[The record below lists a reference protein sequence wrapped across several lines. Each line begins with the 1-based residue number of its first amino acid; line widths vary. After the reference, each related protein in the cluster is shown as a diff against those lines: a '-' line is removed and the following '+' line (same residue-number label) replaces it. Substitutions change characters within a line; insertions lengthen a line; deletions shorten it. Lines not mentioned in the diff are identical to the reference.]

1 MALRILSMDLGKTKT
16 FAMIVD
22 EVGHVY
28 AKAITGPSGMWLK
41 EEIILKNINEAIRK
55 CLAEEN
61 LRLTDLD
68 LISISWA
75 DLDTKSDWE
84 DAWRVVEKLGLSKE
98 KTIIEHDAVAAY
110 YAVTW
115 GKPGIVVI
123 AGTGSIGFGIN
134 KRGERA
140 RSGGWGWIIGDE
152 GSAYWIAIKALNA
165 VSRAYDGR
173 GERTILSR
181 KLKEYFSIEDELE
194 ILRKIYK
201 EMGGDVKA
209 IAGIAKIVDE
219 AANEGDEVARRIMEE
234 AGKELALCV
243 LSIAKRLN
251 MEQDEIIV
259 GGVGSVYKSK
269 HVRRTFCKLL
279 EENLPNA
286 EIKEP
291 LTGYAPILGPTI
303 MAFKKLGIPISKEK
317 VESILAS
324 LSE

>member
-1 MALRILSMDLGKTKT
+1 MDIGKTKT
-16 FAMIVD
+16 FAIIMD
-22 EVGHVY
+22 EVGRVY
-28 AKAITGPSGMWLK
+28 AKAVTGPSGMWLK
-41 EEIILKNINEAIRK
+41 EETIVKNVSEAIRE
-55 CLAEEN
+55 CLSKGN
-61 LRLTDLD
+61 LSLDELD

-75 DLDTKSDWE
+75 DLDTKADWE
-84 DAWRVVEKLGLSKE
+84 NAWRIAEKLGLRKE

-115 GKPGIVVI
+115 GKPGIAMI

-173 GERTILSR
+173 GEKTILSK
-181 KLKEYFSIEDELE
+181 KLKEYFSIDNELE
-194 ILRKIYK
+194 ILTKIYK
-201 EMGGDVKA
+201 EMGGEVKE
-209 IAGIAKIVDE
+209 IAKIAKIVDE
-219 AANEGDEVARRIMEE
+219 AANEGDIIARRIMEE

-251 MEQDEIIV
+251 MEKDEIIV
-259 GGVGSVYKSK
+259 GGIGGVYKSK
-269 HVRRTFCKLL
+269 HVRRIFHKLL

-286 EIKEP
+286 EIREP
-291 LTGYAPILGPTI
+291 LTGYTPILGPI
-303 MAFKKLGIPISKEK
+303 IIAFKKLNIPLSEEK

>member
-1 MALRILSMDLGKTKT
+1 MDIGKTKT
-16 FAMIVD
+16 FAIIID
-22 EVGHVY
+22 EAGQVY
-28 AKAITGPSGMWLK
+28 AKAVTGPSGMWLK
-41 EEIILKNINEAIRK
+41 EETIVKNVSEAIRE
-55 CLAEEN
+55 CLSKGN
-61 LRLTDLD
+61 LSLDELD

-75 DLDTKSDWE
+75 DLDTKADWE
-84 DAWRVVEKLGLSKE
+84 NAWRIAEKLGLRKE

-115 GKPGIVVI
+115 GKPGIAMI

-173 GERTILSR
+173 GEKTILSK
-181 KLKEYFSIEDELE
+181 KLKEHFSIDNELE
-194 ILRKIYK
+194 ILTKIYK
-201 EMGGDVKA
+201 EMGGEVKE
-209 IAGIAKIVDE
+209 IAKIAKIVDE
-219 AANEGDEVARRIMEE
+219 AANEGDIIARRIMEE

-251 MEQDEIIV
+251 MEKDKIIV
-259 GGVGSVYKSK
+259 GGIGGVYKSK
-269 HVRRTFCKLL
+269 HVRRVFHKLL

-286 EIKEP
+286 EIREP
-291 LTGYAPILGPTI
+291 LTGYTPILGPI
-303 MAFKKLGIPISKEK
+303 IIAFKKLNIPLSEEK

>member
-1 MALRILSMDLGKTKT
+1 MDIGKTKT
-16 FAMIVD
+16 FAIIMD
-22 EVGHVY
+22 EVGQVY
-28 AKAITGPSGMWLK
+28 AKAVTGPSGMWLK
-41 EEIILKNINEAIRK
+41 EETIVKNLGEAIK
-55 CLAEEN
+55 ECLSKGN
-61 LRLTDLD
+61 LSLDELD

-75 DLDTKSDWE
+75 DLDTRADWE
-84 DAWRVVEKLGLSKE
+84 NAWRIAEKLGLSKE

-115 GKPGIVVI
+115 GKPGIAMI

-173 GERTILSR
+173 GEKTMLSK
-181 KLKEYFSIEDELE
+181 KLKEYFSIENELE
-194 ILRKIYK
+194 ILTKIYK
-201 EMGGDVKA
+201 EMSGEVKE
-209 IAGIAKIVDE
+209 IAKIAKIVDE
-219 AANEGDEVARRIMEE
+219 AANEGDIIARRIMEE

-251 MEQDEIIV
+251 MEKDEIIV
-259 GGVGSVYKSK
+259 GGIGGVYKSK
-269 HVRRTFCKLL
+269 HVRRVFHKLL

-286 EIKEP
+286 EIREP
-291 LTGYAPILGPTI
+291 LIGYTPILGPI
-303 MAFKKLGIPISKEK
+303 IIAFKKLNIPLSEEK

>member
-1 MALRILSMDLGKTKT
+1 MRILVMDIGKTKT
-16 FAMIVD
+16 FAIIID
-22 EVGHVY
+22 EAGQVY
-28 AKAITGPSGMWLK
+28 AKAVTGPSGMWLK
-41 EEIILKNINEAIRK
+41 EETIVKNVREAIRE
-55 CLAEEN
+55 CLSKGN
-61 LRLTDLD
+61 LSLDELD

-75 DLDTKSDWE
+75 DLDTKADWE
-84 DAWRVVEKLGLSKE
+84 NAWRIAEKLGLRKE

-115 GKPGIVVI
+115 GKPGIAMI

-173 GERTILSR
+173 GEKTILSK
-181 KLKEYFSIEDELE
+181 KLKEYFSIENELE
-194 ILRKIYK
+194 ILTKIYK
-201 EMGGDVKA
+201 EMGGEVKE
-209 IAGIAKIVDE
+209 IAKIAKIVDE
-219 AANEGDEVARRIMEE
+219 AANEGDIIARRIMEE

-251 MEQDEIIV
+251 MEKDEIIV
-259 GGVGSVYKSK
+259 GGIGGVYKSK
-269 HVRRTFCKLL
+269 HVRRVFHKLL

-286 EIKEP
+286 EIREP
-291 LTGYAPILGPTI
+291 LTGYTPILGPI
-303 MAFKKLGIPISKEK
+303 IIAFKKLNIPLSEER